1 MVGERYVNG
10 VKFPDGGVSALLAG
24 SSEVDVSYLVPVET
38 LMSANVWGVE
48 DGEGKARKAY
58 FVGGK
63 PGGGADGVVIG
74 ALDAREL

>member
-1 MVGERYVNG
+1 M
-10 VKFPDGGVSALLAG
+10 AG
-24 SSEVDVSYLVPVET
+24 RGEVDVRQLVPVEALVCT
-38 LMSANVWGVE
+38 NVWGVV
-48 DGEGKARKAY
+48 DGEGKARKAAQVC